1 MSVCLARVF
10 VCTNVCE
17 LCSGVLGAV
26 FAGSGRGHVPPS
38 SGHQPGGVPA
48 DMTPPSAPIKDMH
61 SASTAGAPSR
71 KRVRECVC
79 GRESRRA
86 NESARLVC
94 CACNLLPSLLVA
106 AASSLLSLFFFSSC
120 SRHDAHAN
128 VRSCMH
134 AVCLVCFPCPAAR
147 AKPPPTTRCPP
158 PPFCC
163 FVARLLSFQ
172 PGRCD
177 REPHHTS

>member
-1 MSVCLARVF
+1 M
-10 VCTNVCE
+10 CTNVCE

-134 AVCLVCFPCPAAR
+134 AVLFLSRAPPLAPSLHQLLAAR
-147 AKPPPTTRCPP
+147 RHHSVACPP
-158 PPFCC
+158 
-163 FVARLLSFQ
+163 ALIQ